1 MATVESLRSEL
12 EGCISN
18 ITSAGLGNLD
28 GGNIDK
34 LEKLSGEAGG
44 LGMNQGKKLI
54 DNLVTVLKS
63 FKDGA
68 AKEESVQIRLTA
80 IDFYIKNIQ
89 DGSTEDL

>member
-1 MATVESLRSEL
+1 MTVDGLRSEL

-44 LGMNQGKKLI
+44 LDMKQGKKLI

-63 FKDGA
+63 FKDGS
-68 AKEESVQIRLTA
+68 AKEDSVQIRLTA
-80 IDFYIKNIQ
+80 MDFYIKSIQ
-89 DGSTEDL
+89 DGAIEDL

>member
-1 MATVESLRSEL
+1 MTVEGLRGEL

-34 LEKLSGEAGG
+34 LAKLGGEADG

-54 DNLVTVLKS
+54 DNLVAVLKS
-63 FKDGA
+63 HKDGS
-68 AKEESVQIRLTA
+68 AKEDSVQIRLTA
-80 IDFYIKNIQ
+80 MDFYIKNIQ
-89 DGSTEDL
+89 DGATEDL